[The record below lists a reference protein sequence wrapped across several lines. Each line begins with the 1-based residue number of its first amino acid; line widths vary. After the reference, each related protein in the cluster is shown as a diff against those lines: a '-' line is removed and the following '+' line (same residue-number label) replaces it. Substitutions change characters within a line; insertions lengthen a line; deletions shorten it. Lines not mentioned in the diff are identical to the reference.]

1 MQTISAIDV
10 GSNAI
15 RMVVG
20 RVNSDQDQV
29 EAIENIRIPVR
40 LGQDVFSIGY
50 IGEPTMQAALDA
62 FLRFHKIA
70 DQFEV
75 KHTRAVATSAMREAE
90 NSQTLID
97 RIAQQTGIQVEI
109 IGGDEEARLVHLAVA
124 KAINLDHKKAVLID
138 IGGGS
143 IEVAILRGDKIIRTE
158 SYDIG
163 TVRLLRSLDDQAQ
176 RSFRVLLKE
185 YTESV
190 RRHIKRELGKL
201 KLDLCIGTGGNVE
214 EMGNLRKKIFKR
226 DSNHFITVSEL
237 ETLNEK
243 LSNMSVDRRM
253 KKFNLKPDRA
263 DVIVPAAMALLMIA
277 HEANVKEIQIPGV
290 GLKDGVL
297 WDMMPISFRSHLPR
311 REQAWTSATRL
322 GQKYQFD
329 GEHGIRVAKT
339 AHSLFDQTLVL
350 HNLEA
355 GERLLL
361 EIASILHDIG
371 HFIGALNH
379 DQHGYYILNNSPLI
393 GLDERQQDMI
403 ANIVRTHRKTA
414 PTNDDEYLKSLT
426 EKDQSIV
433 SQLCALL
440 RLADAIE
447 ISHTSRIQ
455 EVKLKNAKARWQ
467 LELVGEGNLL
477 LERWALEKRKALFE
491 DVFGIRL
498 EVLE

>member
-1 MQTISAIDV
+1 
-10 GSNAI
+10 
-15 RMVVG
+15 
-20 RVNSDQDQV
+20 V
-29 EAIENIRIPVR
+29 E
-40 LGQDVFSIGY
+40 
-50 IGEPTMQAALDA
+50 
-62 FLRFHKIA
+62 
-70 DQFEV
+70 
-75 KHTRAVATSAMREAE
+75 HTRAVATSAMREAE
-90 NSQTLID
+90 NSQILID

-109 IGGDEEARLVHLAVA
+109 ISGEEEARLVQLAVG
-124 KAINLDHKKAVLID
+124 KEINLDGKKAVLID

-163 TVRLLRSLDDQAQ
+163 TVRLLRSLDGQAQ
-176 RSFRVLLKE
+176 GSFRVLLKE

-201 KLDLCIGTGGNVE
+201 KLDLCIGTGGNLE

-226 DSNHFITVSEL
+226 DSNHLITVSEL
-237 ETLNEK
+237 EALNEK
-243 LSNMSVDRRM
+243 MSNLTVDRRM
-253 KKFNLKPDRA
+253 KKFNLRPDRA
-263 DVIVPAAMALLMIA
+263 DVIVPAMMALLMIA
-277 HEANVKEIQIPGV
+277 HEAKVKEIQIPGV

-297 WDMMPISFRSHLPR
+297 WDMMPINFRSHLPR
-311 REQAWTSATRL
+311 GEQAWTSATRL

-329 GEHGIRVAKT
+329 GEHGVRVAKT
-339 AHSLFDQTLVL
+339 ARSLFDQTLVL
-350 HNLEA
+350 HNLEE

-371 HFIGALNH
+371 HFIGTLNH
-379 DQHGYYILNNSPLI
+379 DKHGYYILKNSPLI

-403 ANIVRTHRKTA
+403 AHLVRTHRKTTA
-414 PTNDDEYLKSLT
+414 TDQDEYFKMLA

-455 EVKLKNAKARWQ
+455 EVKVKKAKGRWQ
-467 LELVGEGNLL
+467 LQMVGEGNLL
-477 LERWALEKRKALFE
+477 LERWALDKRKALFE

-498 EVLE
+498 DVLE